1 MPTQHSDTAFGAA
14 PLNGGAEPMPNFFSF
29 TPQAD
34 ALQRD
39 LLAARPIPADDVERV
54 IVQALMN
61 RPMRDF
67 ALDGVVVI
75 EDGRAHPRIRI
86 RIDGTAWVLD
96 TLQAVLLASTVRNQT
111 DLRGAGLFADAFVM
125 ASQQA
130 EARLER
136 HHAFCA
142 AMLQHEEG

>member
-1 MPTQHSDTAFGAA
+1 
-14 PLNGGAEPMPNFFSF
+14 MPNFFSF
-29 TPQAD
+29 TPLAD

-39 LLAARPIPADDVERV
+39 LQAAQPVAADDVERV
-54 IVQALMN
+54 IVQALMT
-61 RPMRDF
+61 RPMQDF

-75 EDGRAHPRIRI
+75 EQGRAHPRIRV

-96 TLQAVLLASTVRNQT
+96 TLQAVELAGSVRRQA

-125 ASQQA
+125 AARQA